1 MLAIDELRNLL
12 SYDPISGI
20 LTWKVRKAIRSPIG
34 MVAGS
39 NNGKGYLKV
48 SIGNKKY
55 FVHRIAW
62 ALHYG
67 VPPDVEIDHINGIGT
82 DNRIDNLR
90 LATRSE
96 NMRNTFIRKDNKSG
110 YKGVKFISGYK
121 WRAQA
126 QVNGKK
132 VTIGYYETAELA
144 RNAYLDFIARN
155 HGQFANSGN
164 GQLRRSLDGVDVIPP
179 LAGSHP
185 AAAVL
190 RSDQALT
197 FQPLDGIGVD
207 RTVDAEMDD
216 QQGIAPGLGHED
228 IFKHDFTTAG
238 EVVSSE
244 SLHFEVKG

>member
-1 MLAIDELRNLL
+1 MVMRFGDELYIH
-12 SYDPISGI
+12 SSKPYPHGSI
-20 LTWKVRKAIRSPIG
+20 IRPH
-34 MVAGS
+34 
-39 NNGKGYLKV
+39 KEL
-48 SIGNKKY
+48 
-55 FVHRIAW
+55 
-62 ALHYG
+62 
-67 VPPDVEIDHINGIGT
+67 
-82 DNRIDNLR
+82 NRV
-90 LATRSE
+90 LA
-96 NMRNTFIRKDNKSG
+96 
-110 YKGVKFISGYK
+110 
-121 WRAQA
+121 
-126 QVNGKK
+126 
-132 VTIGYYETAELA
+132 
-144 RNAYLDFIARN
+144 
-155 HGQFANSGN
+155 
-164 GQLRRSLDGVDVIPP
+164 LRRSLDGIDVIAP

>member
-1 MLAIDELRNLL
+1 MNL
-12 SYDPISGI
+12 YRVWCRFEP
-20 LTWKVRKAIRSPIG
+20 
-34 MVAGS
+34 
-39 NNGKGYLKV
+39 
-48 SIGNKKY
+48 
-55 FVHRIAW
+55 
-62 ALHYG
+62 
-67 VPPDVEIDHINGIGT
+67 DHIN
-82 DNRIDNLR
+82 
-90 LATRSE
+90 LATGR
-96 NMRNTFIRKDNKSG
+96 RG
-110 YKGVKFISGYK
+110 Q
-121 WRAQA
+121 WR
-126 QVNGKK
+126 
-132 VTIGYYETAELA
+132 VTDCYEINIQGLQFHDSVGRELA
-144 RNAYLDFIARN
+144 MLSTKPYPRGCIIRPHKELNRVLA
-155 HGQFANSGN
+155 
-164 GQLRRSLDGVDVIPP
+164 LRRSLDGIDVIAP